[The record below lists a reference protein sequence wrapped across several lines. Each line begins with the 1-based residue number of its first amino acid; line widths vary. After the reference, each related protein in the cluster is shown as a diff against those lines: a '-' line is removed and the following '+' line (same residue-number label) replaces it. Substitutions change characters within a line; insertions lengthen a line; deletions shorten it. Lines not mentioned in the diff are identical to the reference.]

1 MIPINERNE
10 ILVKRAVIFDLDGT
24 LLDTLADLTNAANH
38 LLRSHNMPE
47 RSAAEVRSFL
57 GNGARDLVLRAL
69 PERLDDETFEKYLA
83 EYVKYYR
90 ENSAIETKPYDGV
103 LDILDELRAM
113 GIATAVVSNKPDAAV
128 RLLSEK
134 YFGDRID
141 FALGDKEGI
150 AIKPSPEPVLYAMGE
165 LGCERAVFVG
175 DSEVDVLTARRAGL
189 PCVSVTW
196 GFRDKELLEEHGA
209 DIFASDAR
217 ELKAAIFEALGLEE

>member
-1 MIPINERNE
+1 M
-10 ILVKRAVIFDLDGT
+10 KKAVIFDLDGT
-24 LLDTLADLTNAANH
+24 LLDTLADLTNAVNH
-38 LLRSHNMPE
+38 LLRSHDMPQ
-47 RSAAEVRSFL
+47 RSVAEVRSFL
-57 GNGARDLVLRAL
+57 GNGAREVILMSL
-69 PERLDDETFEKYLA
+69 PEKLDDETFEKYLA

-113 GIATAVVSNKPDAAV
+113 GIATAVVSNKPDTAV

-141 FALGDKEGI
+141 FALGDKVGI
-150 AIKPSPEPVLYAMGE
+150 ARKPSPEPVLYAMRE
-165 LGCERAVFVG
+165 LGCDSAVFVG

-196 GFRDKELLEEHGA
+196 GFRDRELLEECGA
-209 DIFASDAR
+209 EVFAADAL
-217 ELKAAIFEALGLEE
+217 ELKKAIFETLGLEG